1 MESKGAD
8 GSRPSSKPSEGS
20 WWRWTHGKSGSISS
34 SSHGGSSLANSHVG
48 GVLTSNSHSS
58 SSSSSKSTTTSSSD
72 AVRWQKRTT
81 RSGLSPKEETAN
93 TSSFGDT
100 WSSTISSPAGS
111 SAITSSPKFFSV
123 ASSSRSARPT
133 AVGSKKKVA
142 TPLSSRYGR
151 EGSAKKAPIVAAPS
165 STFVFSASAR
175 EDKHTLSSE
184 ISWSMGT
191 SKRTVGRKNKKSG
204 KSVSSTLYS
213 SRGGAR
219 SAAARSARF
228 LPDVNEDTEM
238 RAPDASTNAFVFA
251 PPQSQFKDYSGLPLS
266 RYDLSND
273 QSEPAAPPLDFDG
286 SFSQCSKPVFVP
298 TSPSTASTTSTT
310 SSFTSQSFSKAD
322 PLVDCARAVLQDC
335 IRQRQMEQST
345 ARKRTAGSMQE
356 SKNYGWQY
364 GSVSKSSEYGMMS
377 SGASGEKAERGC
389 ESKLARE
396 EVYRQILVGDYDL
409 SSSPEYQCFSP
420 LPLSR
425 VVGLMLLPWIVEL
438 DQLEMDVSRMTVD
451 DEDTEVEE
459 PTYLVWYAAGCCVCV

>member
-48 GVLTSNSHSS
+48 GALNSNIHSS
-58 SSSSSKSTTTSSSD
+58 SSSSSKSATSSPSD

-111 SAITSSPKFFSV
+111 SASTSSPKFFSA
-123 ASSSRSARPT
+123 ASSSRSSRST
-133 AVGSKKKVA
+133 AVGSKKKAA

-151 EGSAKKAPIVAAPS
+151 ESSVKKAPIVAAPS

-204 KSVSSTLYS
+204 KAASSTLYS
-213 SRGGAR
+213 SRGGSR
-219 SAAARSARF
+219 STAARSARF

-238 RAPDASTNAFVFA
+238 RAPDASTNAFAFA

-273 QSEPAAPPLDFDG
+273 QSEPAAPMFDFNG
-286 SFSQCSKPVFVP
+286 SFSQCSKPAFAP
-298 TSPSTASTTSTT
+298 NSPSTASTTSTT
-310 SSFTSQSFSKAD
+310 SSFTSQSFSKTD

-345 ARKRTAGSMQE
+345 ARKRTADSYLQGSLE
-356 SKNYGWQY
+356 EGKNYGWQY
-364 GSVSKSSEYGMMS
+364 GSVSKSSEYGTMS

-420 LPLSR
+420 LFEEKCVVRFFPLKATS
-425 VVGLMLLPWIVEL
+425 
-438 DQLEMDVSRMTVD
+438 
-451 DEDTEVEE
+451 
-459 PTYLVWYAAGCCVCV
+459 ACNF